1 MVYERHDV
9 IPVFPARGTEVER
22 LVTERRGTTRPRA
35 GAGHQPS
42 APAAP
47 RSGTRGREGSKAPLT
62 SPGPSAP
69 PRRPA
74 APPAAVP
81 IFPHLLPL
89 LAFLLHFLSGSS
101 DQVKTRVLQRYSSF
115 LWALTGCP
123 GRCQRSGS
131 PFLFHAMMQRS
142 GLR

>member
-1 MVYERHDV
+1 MMLLLFSLQGEQRWKGLSQSRGDNA
-9 IPVFPARGTEVER
+9 ARG
-22 LVTERRGTTRPRA
+22 G

-101 DQVKTRVLQRYSSF
+101 DQVKTRVLQHYSSF

-123 GRCQRSGS
+123 GRRQRSGS